1 MRETILNYV
10 LTVALPFKLFIFYL
24 EEFFVNGFFSY
35 DFELIIV
42 SSILIFSIFFN
53 YSFNR
58 LFYYNLNLKK
68 KNLSLDYVTYIVSK
82 QNAQDKFKYFCYLL
96 NMREQFLIECFLY
109 VYFFMKIQFVIATI
123 SKISLLC
130 YLFKE
135 RLIFFF
141 NEYSLINNV
150 KEAFVR
156 IRSVMERFAF
166 YLLFNKKKSIENNIT
181 FFFNFYDLEIFDN
194 SRINFVSF
202 RDIFIYNFK

>member
-1 MRETILNYV
+1 V
-10 LTVALPFKLFIFYL
+10 LTVALPFKFFIFYL

-58 LFYYNLNLKK
+58 SFYYNLNLKK
-68 KNLSLDYVTYIVSK
+68 KNLSSDYVTYIVSK

-123 SKISLLC
+123 SKICLLC

-156 IRSVMERFAF
+156 IRSVMDRFTF